1 MSEVILRVFGYM
13 VDSRYIDSP
22 EEMLRESYSYI
33 KTGESIDV
41 AIEALREM
49 GLQHEVDVLNW
60 FQYC

>member
-33 KTGESIDV
+33 KTGESINV
-41 AIEALREM
+41 AIEALRKI
-49 GLQHEVDVLNW
+49 GL
-60 FQYC
+60 